1 MKHLGVTRPIGCHDN
16 EHMELN
22 FSHNKTL
29 DDVHWFMIK
38 MWSFDHKMNCAAT
51 FEGNQPRNIQ
61 THVKIG
67 RWFANRVN
75 KNKLYWTVIFKLI
88 TAIASSLP
96 TSPFT
101 EHNLVDLARRGQ
113 QKQISE
119 QKN

>member
-1 MKHLGVTRPIGCHDN
+1 MPPRLKATNHVISRRMLKLAVGLQI
-16 EHMELN
+16 EL
-22 FSHNKTL
+22 
-29 DDVHWFMIK
+29 I
-38 MWSFDHKMNCAAT
+38 
-51 FEGNQPRNIQ
+51 
-61 THVKIG
+61 
-67 RWFANRVN
+67 

-119 QKN
+119 QKIDIVRVNNA